1 MTPHR
6 EWFSEYEKYNGNVFL
21 GDDSPKKIMGR
32 GRVKLLLNDGRI
44 RTLPGVL
51 HIPGLARNLI
61 SVSKLVD
68 AIVKT
73 VFEKDGCKMIWGVMV
88 LMRRVQSR
96 TLYKLL
102 GKKVIGDYNNT
113 VVPESSNEENNDL
126 EVSRGQA
133 MLWHERLGHIGEKGL
148 ESLQGKSMVEGMSK
162 CNFDFNF
169 YEHCLYGKHNHVKFP
184 SGATRAK

>member
-51 HIPGLARNLI
+51 HIPGLAKNLI
-61 SVSKLVD
+61 SVSKMAD
-68 AIVKT
+68 AGVKI
-73 VFEKDGCKMIWGVMV
+73 VFEKGRCKMFRGAMV
-88 LMRRVQSR
+88 LMRGVQYG

-102 GKKVIGDYNNT
+102 GKTIIGDCNNT
-113 VVPESSNEENNDL
+113 VVPESSNEENNVP
-126 EVSRGQA
+126 EVSRGEA
-133 MLWHERLGHIGEKGL
+133 MLWHQRLGHIGEKGL
-148 ESLQGKSMVEGMSK
+148 QSLQGKSMVKGMSK
-162 CNFDFNF
+162 CNSNFDFC
-169 YEHCLYGKHNHVKFP
+169 EHCLYGK
-184 SGATRAK
+184 